1 MQTPSP
7 GAEPNNRCNHPSV
20 PRCLL
25 STVSTTGAAPDLD
38 SDVWMKLFGE
48 SRFQY
53 VQDDDELDEYEES
66 DPIDTKRQ
74 MRVSR
79 Q

>member
-1 MQTPSP
+1 VLNLTTGAITPQF
-7 GAEPNNRCNHPSV
+7 HV
-20 PRCLL
+20 VFDDWF

-66 DPIDTKRQ
+66 EPIDTKRQ